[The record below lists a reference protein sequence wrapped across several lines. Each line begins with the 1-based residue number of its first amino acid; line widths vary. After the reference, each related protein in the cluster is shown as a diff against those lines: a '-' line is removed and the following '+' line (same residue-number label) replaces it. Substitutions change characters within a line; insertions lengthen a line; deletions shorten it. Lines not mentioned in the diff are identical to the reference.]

1 MTCADMDTL
10 LASRVLAE
18 LDRAGCAELDSHLA
32 GCGACRDR
40 LSRLEAWRDAR
51 PEPPASR
58 WDELAVRIEA
68 DRLRPIRVALTCSY
82 CHDAFGRGDATYCAG
97 CLAPHH
103 EDCFAEHG
111 ACSTPGCGETRLVR
125 AGRSVRPG
133 RARRVAFFL
142 AATVLGSGVTVAALR
157 PWKAEAAHV
166 VKAPEVLLHVLE
178 STPGYVSIDA
188 KDANVR
194 DTFEEIAR
202 ATGKN
207 IIISPEVRGDITLTI
222 RDVPWRN
229 ALETIATT
237 VGDYEV
243 VEDAPDVVP
252 AVVRI
257 TPRSSVALSPVTR
270 VFQLRRAKAQDLDSM
285 VKTAVE
291 SSALGPSGAKGSWYS
306 RDDRS
311 NSFVVS
317 APATVIKRL
326 EIAFEKLDV
335 AAVAPIDMPG
345 GPKPIPMK

>member
-1 MTCADMDTL
+1 MDAL

-18 LDRAGCAELDSHLA
+18 LDGSGCAELDSHLA

-40 LSRLEAWRDAR
+40 LSRLEAWRDER

-58 WDELAVRIEA
+58 WDELASRIEA

-133 RARRVAFFL
+133 RIRRIAFFAF
-142 AATVLGSGVTVAALR
+142 AAVVGSGITVAALR
-157 PWKAEAAHV
+157 PWRVAERTPE
-166 VKAPEVLLHVLE
+166 PEVQHAAELTISPCRQSDHI
-178 STPGYVSIDA
+178 SIKA
-188 KDANVR
+188 TDANVR
-194 DTFEEIAR
+194 TTIDAIAKTSR
-202 ATGKN
+202 KN
-207 IIISPEVRGDITLTI
+207 IIISPEVRGEITVTLQE
-222 RDVPWRN
+222 VPWRD
-229 ALETIATT
+229 ALESIVTT

-243 VEDAPDVVP
+243 VEDSGDI
-252 AVVRI
+252 VRI
-257 TPRSSVALSPVTR
+257 VPRSSVALAPVTR
-270 VFQLRRAKAQDLDSM
+270 VLHLKVARSTDLEEM
-285 VKTAVE
+285 VRTAVAA
-291 SSALGPSGAKGSWYS
+291 SKVGSGGAPGSWYS

-317 APATVIKRL
+317 APATVVKRL
-326 EIAFEKLDV
+326 ELAFEKLDV
-335 AAVAPIDMPG
+335 APVASRDMPDMPG
-345 GPKPIPMK
+345 GPKPMK